1 MTRNRIIGHQQNLF
15 GGTETPL
22 WARTGFTQPA
32 ARRKDP
38 ATSHNAARLA
48 RKLAGLH
55 REAIVACLSAHGP
68 LGKDGIACRTKLTGV
83 AVARRTVELQRDG
96 RIEPTGKL
104 VMSTAG
110 RPEREWRIKQ
120 DNGAS
125 TQ

>member
-1 MTRNRIIGHQQNLF
+1 MRNQFVGYQQNLF
-15 GGTETPL
+15 GGPDTEMWTSGRPPL
-22 WARTGFTQPA
+22 

-38 ATSHNAARLA
+38 ATSHNAAALA

-55 REAIVACLSAHGP
+55 REAIVACLAAHGP

-110 RPEREWRIKQ
+110 RHEREWQIK
-120 DNGAS
+120 GAA
-125 TQ
+125 TGAGAQ